1 MSTKNNPL
9 IVLALAA
16 VAVAILGLTTTS
28 ANAGTISYVKITGDA
43 DCGISADNTY
53 THTLD
58 FGTGTPGALING
70 VQFDAYN
77 AAANGTLNF
86 NREVSS
92 GLLSEHGGNG
102 NHNVSGS
109 LVNLLTDM
117 YYNGDNAVN
126 GTTTWTLSGL
136 TAGQT
141 YRTRIYTRQ
150 WGPSERLATFVF
162 DPDGAGPISDST
174 VKINQDGA
182 TSVGFSNDNDA
193 YYINYQFT
201 AVAGEDLVITVTQDF
216 FNYSWHLYGLTNQ
229 EFSPETAFSP
239 DPEDGATDVFREKVL
254 SWSAGTYGATHD
266 VYFGE
271 SYDDVSAANADN
283 PLDVLVSPG
292 QGATTYDPRRL
303 TLGQTYYWRIDEV
316 NAAPDYTVFPGNVWS
331 FTVEPIAYAVEN
343 VSVTYSGVSL
353 PGSGPENTVNGSGLN
368 DDDQHSMELEDMWL
382 SLPGG
387 AGPDQLVYEFDK
399 PYSLYEMWV
408 WNSNIE
414 GESMIGFGLKDVTV
428 EYSTDGA
435 DWTLLGEEEFAQGAG
450 EDTYTANT
458 AVPFGGVIA
467 RYVRLT
473 INSSWISPS
482 QHGLSE
488 VRFLYVPL
496 SARKP
501 KPAPGATDVHPDA
514 SLSWW
519 PGRQADRHDLYL
531 DTDEQAVIDGT
542 ASAVTVPE
550 ATHEAQLDLAQTYY
564 WKVNE
569 VNDLEDPA
577 TWEGDLWSFST
588 MESLAVDDFESYNND
603 SPNRVFQTWI
613 DGLGFSADDHF
624 PDDVPG
630 NDSGALIGH
639 DIWNIDSEYFEGEIV
654 EIVRVHGG
662 GKSMPL
668 YYDNASS
675 PFYSEAGRT
684 WAEPQDWTR
693 YGAKSLSLYFFG
705 DRDNGGD
712 PYLKVNG
719 VKMPYGGSPDDLR
732 IGTWLPWTIDL
743 DDLAAA
749 GANVQNVTTL
759 AIGVEDSGSGML
771 LVDDVRLYP
780 YAAELITPTAPGSAG
795 LVAYYPLDGDGTD
808 AAGSHDG
815 TLTGNPPFV
824 DGVEGQAMNVTA
836 DGQYVTIPYADDLGL
851 NTFTISVWVN
861 AAASDLNLGI
871 LGTRFNSD
879 TTFDVKV
886 MASMIHGDIGDGTA
900 WLSTAVDIPESKG
913 GAIKRNVW
921 YHIAYV
927 IDDAADTADLYLD
940 GALAVTMTVTGT
952 PLFMK
957 PDQELRIGMDYPT
970 EPMRGAIDEVRIFN
984 RALSPAEVAHLAGR
998 TGSFYKSF

>member
-1 MSTKNNPL
+1 MSTHNSTL
-9 IVLALAA
+9 TVLALAA
-16 VAVAILGLTTTS
+16 VAVATLGLTATS
-28 ANAGTISYVKITGDA
+28 ANAGTISYVGITGDA
-43 DCGISADNTY
+43 DCGISADNIY

-58 FGTGTPGALING
+58 FGTGTPGASING

-86 NREVSS
+86 NRTAVS
-92 GLLSEHGGNG
+92 GTLNDHGGDAG
-102 NHNVSGS
+102 HNVSGN

-117 YYNGDNAVN
+117 YYNGNNAVG

-141 YRTRIYTRQ
+141 YHTRIYSRP
-150 WGPSERLATFVF
+150 WGLSDSRLVTFVF

-174 VKINQDGA
+174 EKINQDNA
-182 TSVGFSNDNDA
+182 TSVGFANFNDA

-201 AVAGEDLVITVTQDF
+201 AVAGEDLVITLTQDNL
-216 FNYSWHLYGLTNQ
+216 NYSWHLYGLTNQ
-229 EFSPETAFSP
+229 EFSPEAAISP
-239 DPEDGATDVFREKVL
+239 DPKDEATDVSRDTL
-254 SWSAGTYGATHD
+254 LRWTAGTNAATHD

-283 PLDVLVSPG
+283 PLDVLLSPG
-292 QGATTYDPRRL
+292 QTATTFDPERL
-303 TLGQTYYWRIDEV
+303 ELGQTYYWRIDEV
-316 NAAPDYTVFPGNVWS
+316 NAAPDYTVFPGKVWS
-331 FTVEPIAYAVEN
+331 FTVEPVAYAIEGI
-343 VSVTYSGVSL
+343 SVTYSGISL
-353 PGSGPENTVNGSGLN
+353 PGSGPENTINGSGLN

-382 SLPGG
+382 SLPAG

-435 DWTLLGEEEFAQGAG
+435 DWTLLGEEVFNQGAG
-450 EDTYTANT
+450 EETYTANT
-458 AVPFGGVIA
+458 AVPFGGAIA
-467 RYVRLT
+467 QYVRLT
-473 INSSWISPS
+473 INSSWISPA
-482 QHGLSE
+482 QHGLAE
-488 VRFLYVPL
+488 VRFLSVPL
-496 SARKP
+496 QARKP
-501 KPAPGATDVHPDA
+501 QPAAGATDVHPDA

-531 DTDEQAVIDGT
+531 DTDEQDVIDGT
-542 ASAVTVPE
+542 VSAVTVPE
-550 ATHEAQLDLAQTYY
+550 STHETQLDLGQTYY

-569 VNDLEDPA
+569 TNDLEDPA
-577 TWEGDLWSFST
+577 TWEGDTWSFST
-588 MESLAVDDFESYNND
+588 MESLAVDDFESYTNEVG
-603 SPNRVFQTWI
+603 SRVFEKWI
-613 DGLGFSADDHF
+613 DGVGFTQPVDT
-624 PDDVPG
+624 PG
-630 NDSGALIGH
+630 NGSGALIGH
-639 DIWNIDSEYFEGEIV
+639 DIWNVDSEYYEGEIV
-654 EIVRVHGG
+654 ETVRVHGG

-668 YYDNASS
+668 YYDNTND

-684 WAEPQDWTR
+684 WTEPQNWAQ
-693 YGAKSLSLYFFG
+693 YGAQSLSLYFFG
-705 DRDNGGD
+705 DRDNSGT

-719 VKMPYGGSPDDLR
+719 VKVPYGGSPDDLT
-732 IGTWLPWTIDL
+732 IGTWLPWTTDL

-749 GANVQNVTTL
+749 GVDVQDVTTL
-759 AIGVEDSGSGML
+759 AIGVDGGGSGMFL
-771 LVDDVRLYP
+771 IDDIALYP
-780 YAAELITPTAPGSAG
+780 YASEFITPTAPGSAG
-795 LVAYYPLDGDGTD
+795 LVAYYPLDGDGSD
-808 AAGSHDG
+808 AAGNHDG

-824 DGVEGQAMNVTA
+824 DGVEGQAMNVIA

-886 MASMIHGDIGDGTA
+886 MTSMIHGDIGDGTA

-913 GAIKRNVW
+913 GVIKRNVW

-940 GALAVTMTVTGT
+940 GALARTMTITGT

-984 RALSPAEVAHLAGR
+984 RALSAAEVAQLAGR
-998 TGSFYKSF
+998 TEPFYTSF